1 MSKNLKARLRF
12 CHFGCPP
19 DNFQG
24 VVKALFYIHFKIS
37 AIPVAEFPVFG
48 AFAIIEI
55 IEQITARL
63 RYRFFHVFAVVF
75 VAVNFCVVQCDV
87 PLVNIVESFRRQK
100 PFDFKVSFKRLVEFS
115 DQGSNL
121 AQISSLFAITGF
133 MAAAYSWQSHLL
145 KSLSKLS
152 VMRLP

>member
-12 CHFGCPP
+12 CHFGCPS
-19 DNFQG
+19 DNLQG
-24 VVKALFYIHFKIS
+24 VVKALFYIHFQ
-37 AIPVAEFPVFG
+37 IPAVPVTEFPVFG

-63 RYRFFHVFAVVF
+63 QYRFFHVFAVVF

-115 DQGSNL
+115 DYAFKPCANIV
-121 AQISSLFAITGF
+121 AVRDNGF